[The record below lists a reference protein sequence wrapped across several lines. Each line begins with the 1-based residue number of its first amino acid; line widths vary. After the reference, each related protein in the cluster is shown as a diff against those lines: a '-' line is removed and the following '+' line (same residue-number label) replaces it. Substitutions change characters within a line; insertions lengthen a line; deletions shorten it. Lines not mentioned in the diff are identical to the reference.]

1 MKKQSQVTEETRKKI
16 INSFWSLYKE
26 KDVTKIRIKNICD
39 NANYDRT
46 TFYRYFE
53 NIEDV
58 LNEIEDEII
67 SNITNGISKRI
78 NDKKNNRIRFN
89 NFEEFNNIYGE
100 YITIF
105 NKNKNIN
112 FYNKLKKVIKKDV
125 YNYFNFNIDSDDI
138 EEFIFEFVFSSL
150 INSYVYWYNHKDI
163 MSLKSFV
170 EFANNVISNG
180 IDIVLKNKEK

>member
-1 MKKQSQVTEETRKKI
+1 MKKQPQVTELTRRKL
-16 INSFWSLYKE
+16 INSFWNLYKE
-26 KDVTKIRIKNICD
+26 KDITKIRIKNICD
-39 NANYDRT
+39 SANYDRT
-46 TFYRYFE
+46 TFYRYFD

-58 LNEIEDEII
+58 LNELEDKII

-78 NDKKNNRIRFN
+78 NDKNN
-89 NFEEFNNIYGE
+89 
-100 YITIF
+100 
-105 NKNKNIN
+105 NKNIN
-112 FYNKLKKVIKKDV
+112 FYNKLKKIIKKDV
-125 YNYFNFNIDSDDI
+125 YNYFNFNIDNADI

-180 IDIVLKNKEK
+180 IDIVLKDKLI